1 MKRKK
6 YKPLPETVT
15 INKSMIEGLG
25 LFATKDI
32 KKNTNLGMMHLIT
45 EAKEVIRT
53 PLGGFINHAL
63 KPNCEL
69 VENGNQYIL
78 RTLRNILPNEEL
90 TVRYSL
96 EQ

>member
-1 MKRKK
+1 MTKFT
-6 YKPLPETVT
+6 YKPLPSGVT
-15 INKSMIEGLG
+15 IGNSTIQGLG
-25 LFATKDI
+25 LFSTTLFSTNTILGISHHIVDYDI
-32 KKNTNLGMMHLIT
+32 
-45 EAKEVIRT
+45 IRT

>member
-1 MKRKK
+1 MF
-6 YKPLPETVT
+6 PP
-15 INKSMIEGLG
+15 NKILG
-25 LFATKDI
+25 ISHHIVDYDI
-32 KKNTNLGMMHLIT
+32 
-45 EAKEVIRT
+45 IRT